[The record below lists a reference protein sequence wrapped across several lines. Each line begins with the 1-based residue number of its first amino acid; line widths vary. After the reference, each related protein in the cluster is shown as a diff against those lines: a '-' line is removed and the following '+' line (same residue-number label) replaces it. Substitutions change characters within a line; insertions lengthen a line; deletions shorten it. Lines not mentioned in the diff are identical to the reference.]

1 MNYFICKFM
10 KIKIMRNINSNYF
23 YDREK
28 TYLEINFVKKLFKR
42 SLLNNIQQELDFFIN
57 EEREENFFKNISN
70 NIMVFSNII
79 RN

>member
-1 MNYFICKFM
+1 
-10 KIKIMRNINSNYF
+10 MRNINSNYF

-42 SLLNNIQQELDFFIN
+42 NLLNNIQQELDFFIN

-79 RN
+79 IN